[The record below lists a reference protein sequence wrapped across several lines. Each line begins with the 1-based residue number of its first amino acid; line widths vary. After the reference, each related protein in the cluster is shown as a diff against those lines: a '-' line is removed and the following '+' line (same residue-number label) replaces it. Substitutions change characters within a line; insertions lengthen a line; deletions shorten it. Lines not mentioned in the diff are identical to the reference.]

1 MSFYENQ
8 GSSNPVTDI
17 TQFVLTKENI
27 PMYFKAGYYNDF
39 DVSTDVSLLSSKKI
53 VYKHHKCSNTQTDA
67 TYEDN
72 TFSTSGAPTCPNVTT
87 VNGQIVSTVKGGCY
101 QTPYY
106 KYSYTVNHPATYGKH
121 DFYWKVTGPSSGET
135 TCRYCGMVIGTG
147 TESSW
152 GGNTCKRSNAW
163 TESASGYSTS
173 RPSQGL
179 QATYYLKSC
188 GKSNGQLISADIF
201 Y

>member
-39 DVSTDVSLLSSKKI
+39 DVSTDVSLLSSRKI

-67 TYEDN
+67 TYEDD
-72 TFSTSGAPTCPNVTT
+72 TFSTNGAPTCPNTTT

-106 KYSYTVNHPATYGKH
+106 KYSYSVNHPAVYTTH
-121 DFYWKVTGPSSGET
+121 NFVTITNDAGGVVDRCT
-135 TCRYCGMVIGTG
+135 RCGMVIGHNTG
-147 TESSW
+147 SSW
-152 GGNTCKRSNAW
+152 GGNTCKVRDAW
-163 TESASGYSTS
+163 TENASGYSTN